1 MRGKHRNRFV
11 GAMLVAL
18 VLILSACASGDDAV
32 DTTTTV
38 AVVDDGGTTTTTESP
53 DTTPTEPGTTIEIAS
68 FAFGESEI
76 LGEIYAQA
84 LEANGY
90 PVNHQVQVGPREVL
104 KPALESG
111 EVHFVPEYLGS
122 GLEAGFGVEPSADAV
137 ATRDL
142 LIAAYQPAG
151 VAVLDLAPGEDK
163 NTFVVTKA
171 LADELGLSKVSDLS
185 KVEDFVLGGPP
196 ECPERPRCQLG
207 LEGVYGLNISEFKA
221 LDAGGPLTVAALNG
235 VDIILTTFSRED
247 PTIFLKNN
255 CDGTFTDVTQT
266 ANTAIGPG
274 TGATLF
280 DYDNDGLLDLYV
292 INFVDTLVF
301 IRDNNGDVI
310 GFDHVCYPNQFY
322 RNMGNFEFKDLTDDY
337 QIREWLCPRR
347 SCFAFGGQKV
357 GCVHR

>member
-18 VLILSACASGDDAV
+18 VLMLSACASGDDAV

-38 AVVDDGGTTTTTESP
+38 AVVDDGGVTTTTESP
-53 DTTPTEPGTTIEIAS
+53 DTSSTEPGTTIEIAS

-104 KPALESG
+104 KPALENG

-142 LIAAYQPAG
+142 LIAAYLPAG

-207 LEGVYGLNISEFKA
+207 LEGVYGLSISEFKA

-235 VDIILTTFSRED
+235 GEIDAGLFFTTYLFIDEFLALDDDLGLQPAENIVPVVNQAILDEYGPALTDLINEISATITTDQLIAMNERFFAPED
-247 PTIFLKNN
+247 
-255 CDGTFTDVTQT
+255 
-266 ANTAIGPG
+266 A
-274 TGATLF
+274 
-280 DYDNDGLLDLYV
+280 
-292 INFVDTLVF
+292 
-301 IRDNNGDVI
+301 DVI
-310 GFDHVCYPNQFY
+310 AHDFLVENGLID
-322 RNMGNFEFKDLTDDY
+322 G
-337 QIREWLCPRR
+337 
-347 SCFAFGGQKV
+347 
-357 GCVHR
+357 